1 MRKESLLW
9 EDGSE
14 WREWKRKK
22 NSSVEMTV
30 EIRRIQVG
38 QVWRTEVPYGPRKPA
53 PAWRPPG
60 PHATSLSVLPSATT
74 IYHLRGS
81 VILSRLRLSITDTSS
96 WGRTYRDWERDAREC
111 VHIIACRRICFDHIP
126 SSRII
131 GSAMYKVF
139 FCVSSSLCA
148 LYERVMI
155 FRDTRKLESYIKSFI

>member
-1 MRKESLLW
+1 MVNSIYVKGRE
-9 EDGSE
+9 ENERFRNE
-14 WREWKRKK
+14 WRLISERKRNGNTRYWCIEWKEDKTCEYIYTLNEKGKPPLRRWERMAGMKEKK
-22 NSSVEMTV
+22 NSSVEMRVTV

-96 WGRTYRDWERDAREC
+96 RGHTYRDWERDMHASVC
-111 VHIIACRRICFDHIP
+111 I
-126 SSRII
+126 
-131 GSAMYKVF
+131 
-139 FCVSSSLCA
+139 
-148 LYERVMI
+148 
-155 FRDTRKLESYIKSFI
+155 